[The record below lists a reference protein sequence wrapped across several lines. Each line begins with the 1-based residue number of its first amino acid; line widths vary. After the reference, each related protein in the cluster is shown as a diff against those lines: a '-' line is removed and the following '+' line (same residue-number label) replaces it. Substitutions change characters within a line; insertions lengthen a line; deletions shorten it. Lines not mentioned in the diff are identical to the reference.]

1 MRPLFLLLIFTL
13 SFYSAQSQYW
23 QQSVNY
29 EMTVALDHETANYSG
44 TQKLIYTNNSP
55 ETLHKVFYHLYFN
68 AFKPGTDQVLASSHA
83 SFERRG
89 VADKIAKLGPED
101 WGDVKVLSLKQNGK
115 DVKYVTEETILEVD

>member
-1 MRPLFLLLIFTL
+1 MRSFLFLLCFISCSVTFG
-13 SFYSAQSQYW
+13 QGYW
-23 QQSVNY
+23 QQHVDYTMVIDIN
-29 EMTVALDHETANYSG
+29 VKDHTYNGE
-44 TQKLIYTNNSP
+44 QKLIYKNNSP
-55 ETLHKVFYHLYFN
+55 DTLRRVFYHLYFN

-115 DVKYVTEETILEVD
+115 DV